1 MVEVFKT
8 DVRSRDYAKWLINRI
23 HATFKDYQV
32 NFDLEDCDHI
42 LRVKSG
48 GSIIRSSCVIGLLL
62 SLGCRAEVLEEID
75 IDKRMMNFEQT
86 Q

>member
-8 DVRSRDYAKWLINRI
+8 DVLNRDYANMIVNQI
-23 HATFKDYQV
+23 HSAFNNYQA